1 MKPVP
6 FIYTTD
12 MSRSIE
18 WYRAVIPTARLV
30 SESPYWSE
38 LDIDGDVLALHGAES
53 ITPGGGVGLSF
64 VADEPLE
71 AIVTRLRAGGI
82 DPVRGIAD
90 EPFGRSLVLEDPD
103 GFRFQVNE
111 YSGS

>member
-12 MSRSIE
+12 MARSIR
-18 WYRAVIPTARLV
+18 WYRTVVSNASLV
-30 SESPYWSE
+30 SESPHWSE
-38 LDIDGDVLALHGAES
+38 LDIEGNVLAPHGTDS
-53 ITPGGGVGLSF
+53 IAPCGAAGVSF

-71 AIVTRLRAGGI
+71 DVLARLAESGI
-82 DPVRGIAD
+82 EPLRGIAD
-90 EPFGRSLVLEDPD
+90 ESFGRSIVLEDPG

-111 YSGS
+111 YSRS

>member
-12 MSRSIE
+12 MTRSIA
-18 WYRAVIPTARLV
+18 WYRTVIPNATLV

-38 LDIDGDVLALHGAES
+38 FDIDGDVLALHATES
-53 ITPGGGVGLSF
+53 IAPGGAVGVSF
-64 VADEPLE
+64 VADERLEDLLARLGDAGVAPL
-71 AIVTRLRAGGI
+71 
-82 DPVRGIAD
+82 RGITD
-90 EPFGRSLVLEDPD
+90 EPFGRSIVLEDPD

-111 YSGS
+111 YSGT

>member
-12 MSRSIE
+12 MARSIE
-18 WYRAVIPTARLV
+18 WYRTVIRSATLV

-38 LDIDGDVLALHGAES
+38 FDIDGDVLALHATES
-53 ITPGGGVGLSF
+53 IAPGGAAGVSF

-71 AIVTRLRAGGI
+71 ELLARLGDAGVE
-82 DPVRGIAD
+82 PLRGIAV
-90 EPFGRSLVLEDPD
+90 EPFGRSIVLEDPD

>member
-12 MSRSIE
+12 MSRSIA
-18 WYRAVIPTARLV
+18 WYLTVIPRARLI

-38 LDIDGDVLALHGAES
+38 LDIDGDVLALHGTES
-53 ITPGGGVGLSF
+53 ISRGGAAGVAF

-71 AIVTRLRAGGI
+71 DVLSRLREAGI
-82 DPVRGIAD
+82 ESVREIAD
-90 EPFGRSLVLEDPD
+90 EPFGRSIVLEDPD

-111 YSGS
+111 YAAP

>member
-12 MSRSIE
+12 MARSID
-18 WYRAVIPTARLV
+18 WYRTVIPRARLT

-38 LDIDGDVLALHGAES
+38 LDVDGDVLALHGTDAIS
-53 ITPGGGVGLSF
+53 PGGAAGVSF
-64 VADEPLE
+64 VADESLEDVLERLGEAGIEPL
-71 AIVTRLRAGGI
+71 
-82 DPVRGIAD
+82 RGIAD
-90 EPFGRSLVLEDPD
+90 EPFGRSIVLEDPD

-111 YSGS
+111 YAAT

>member
-12 MSRSIE
+12 MERSIE
-18 WYRAVIPTARLV
+18 WYRTVIHHAKLV

-38 LDIDGDVLALHGAES
+38 FDIDGDVLALHATES
-53 ITPGGGVGLSF
+53 ISPGGAAGVAF

-71 AIVTRLRAGGI
+71 ALVSRLIARGI
-82 DPVRGIAD
+82 EPARGIAD

-111 YSGS
+111 YSA

>member
-12 MSRSIE
+12 MARSIE
-18 WYRAVIPTARLV
+18 WYLTVIPEATLV

-38 LDIDGDVLALHGAES
+38 LDIDGHTLGLHGTQS
-53 ITPGGGVGLSF
+53 ITPGGGAGVSF
-64 VADEPLE
+64 VAGEPLE
-71 AIVTRLRAGGI
+71 VVLERLAGEGI
-82 DPVRGIAD
+82 EPARGIGD
-90 EPFGRSLVLEDPD
+90 EPFGRSIVLEDPD

>member
-12 MSRSIE
+12 MTRSID
-18 WYRAVIPTARLV
+18 WYRTVIPRATLT

-38 LDIDGDVLALHGAES
+38 LDIDGAILALHGTDS
-53 ITPGGGVGLSF
+53 ISPGGGAGVAF

-71 AIVTRLRAGGI
+71 ALVARLTDAGI
-82 DPVRGIAD
+82 EPSRGVAE
-90 EPFGRSLVLEDPD
+90 EPFGRSIVLEDPD

-111 YSGS
+111 YSEM

>member
-1 MKPVP
+1 MKPAP

-18 WYRAVIPTARLV
+18 WYRAVIPEAELI
-30 SESPYWSE
+30 SESPFWSE
-38 LDIDGDVLALHGAES
+38 LDIDGDVLALHGTES
-53 ITPGGGVGLSF
+53 ISPGGAAGVAF

-71 AIVTRLRAGGI
+71 HVLTRLRDAGI
-82 DPVRGIAD
+82 EAARGIAD
-90 EPFGRSLVLEDPD
+90 EPFGRSIVLEDPD

-111 YSGS
+111 YTAT